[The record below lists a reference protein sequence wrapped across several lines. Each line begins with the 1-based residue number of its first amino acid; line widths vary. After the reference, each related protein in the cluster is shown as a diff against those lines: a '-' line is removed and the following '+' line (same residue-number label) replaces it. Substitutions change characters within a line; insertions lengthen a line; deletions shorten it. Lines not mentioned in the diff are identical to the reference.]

1 MDVLHKMTNGTLYY
15 LDCTFLADIQF
26 KREGPDTIILFFSGE
41 APEEFPEK
49 FFLMPEGRKYDYRAF
64 IFTLSEE
71 FHICHVPEE
80 DKEYYTARAVTKDIP
95 EERKNFRVYATIQAS
110 LLLEGQ
116 TKEKY
121 VSIKD
126 IGTGGFQFVSKEK
139 FQPGTMVSAIIP
151 SLKEPVHITACI
163 QKQRPVR
170 REGLYG
176 YGCQFINLQPRAEML
191 IRNYVFQTEVLQ
203 AKAKKEICESCCDG
217 VNSNRN

>member
-1 MDVLHKMTNGTLYY
+1 MDILYKMTNGTLYY

-26 KREGPDTIILFFSGE
+26 RRESPDTITLFLSGE
-41 APEEFPEK
+41 PSEEFPQS
-49 FFLMPEGRKYDYRAF
+49 FFLMPEGKKYDYRAF
-64 IFTLSEE
+64 IFTLSEK
-71 FHICHVPEE
+71 FQICHMMEE
-80 DKEYYTARAVTKDIP
+80 KEEYYTARAVTKDVP
-95 EERKNFRVYATIQAS
+95 EERKNFRVYATVQVS

-116 TKEKY
+116 SREKY
-121 VSIKD
+121 VNIKD
-126 IGTGGFQFVSKEK
+126 IGTGGFQFVSKQK

-170 REGLYG
+170 EEGIYG

-203 AKAKKEICESCCDG
+203 AKAKKEMEEYTP
-217 VNSNRN
+217 